1 MRLPIA
7 LVISWAMVAAPAA
20 AEPLDRL
27 LSTPTI
33 APLPEGGGLVY
44 RHRRADRNDAGGH
57 AAFDRTIRVERQ
69 ADKPGV
75 VATLEGAAGRLAE
88 FRGTTGNPIA
98 LVFIDSVVSRLSEA
112 SGANPFYLR
121 TRISEAMGAR
131 RNERPVSASH
141 GGTGVAAQ
149 EVTLRPFEGDEHAA
163 ELGVFAALEL
173 TFLLSD
179 AVPGGF
185 LALRAKTGE
194 APGDYFEEVSLHGT
208 T

>member
-1 MRLPIA
+1 
-7 LVISWAMVAAPAA
+7 
-20 AEPLDRL
+20 L
-27 LSTPTI
+27 L
-33 APLPEGGGLVY
+33 Y
-44 RHRRADRNDAGGH
+44 RHRRTDGQHVGGP

-69 ADKPGV
+69 AGQAGV
-75 VATLEGAAGRLAE
+75 VASLEGAARQIAE

-98 LVFIDSVVSRLSEA
+98 LVFIESVVSRLSEA

-121 TRISEAMGAR
+121 GRMKEAMQAR
-131 RNERPVSASH
+131 RDERPVTASH
-141 GGTGVAAQ
+141 AGTKVQAQ
-149 EVTLRPFEGDEHAA
+149 EVTLRPFEGEEHAS

-185 LALRAKTGE
+185 LSLRATAGE
-194 APGDYFEEVSLHGT
+194 APGGYFEEISLHGT